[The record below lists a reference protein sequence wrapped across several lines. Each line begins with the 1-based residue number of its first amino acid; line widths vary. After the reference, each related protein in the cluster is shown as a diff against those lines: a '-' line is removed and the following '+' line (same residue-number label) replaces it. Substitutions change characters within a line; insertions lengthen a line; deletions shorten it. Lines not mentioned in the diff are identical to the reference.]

1 MLRRLTRLSR
11 MSLRKKVP
19 RHSASLLVVAGC
31 AMSVG
36 ELNPSVGDAPD
47 LSAPVHYAA
56 WAGLP

>member
-19 RHSASLLVVAGC
+19 GHSATLLVVTGC

-36 ELNPSVGDAPD
+36 ELYPSVGDAPD
-47 LSAPVHYAA
+47 LSAPEHYAA
-56 WAGLP
+56 WARLP